1 MVDEVLT
8 KAELYRRMARF
19 QEDDKT
25 PWSWPML
32 AELCGMNSD
41 HLRDVFLY
49 RTNPITEVTQIRVSK
64 ALQRIERG
72 DVTVMRN
79 KNKTRFI
86 RYNNTPQVRA
96 ARGNRIVLMDGKLR
110 VKPGIINK
118 NDYSQITLKEQ
129 LEG

>member
-1 MVDEVLT
+1 MVDEILT
-8 KAELYRRMARF
+8 KAELYRRMDRF
-19 QEDDKT
+19 QEDDNT

-32 AELCGMNSD
+32 AELCGINSD
-41 HLRDVFLY
+41 HLRDIFVY
-49 RTNPITEVTQIRVSK
+49 KTNPITEVTQIRVSK
-64 ALQRIERG
+64 ALHRIERG

-79 KNKTRFI
+79 RNNTRFI

-96 ARGNRIVLMDGKLR
+96 SRGNRIVLMDGKLR

-118 NDYSQITLKEQ
+118 NDYSHITLKEQ